1 MLLIRRRLIA
11 VVLAVVAGMLAGL
24 VATPAAICQMG
35 VGTRVA
41 SAQLVC
47 TCGHG
52 ADAQCAMHPHH
63 GKGSSPASSSSSS
76 SSPSSSSS
84 TNRWCAGC
92 PDSVEMTVT
101 ALVGFAAPVVDRYQ
115 TVVPDGTSES
125 LPLFGSHPLDAA
137 RPPVSP
143 PPRG

>member
-1 MLLIRRRLIA
+1 LCQIALLMLLIRRRLIA
-11 VVLAVVAGMLAGL
+11 VVLAVMAGVLAGL
-24 VATPAAICQMG
+24 VATPAAVCQMG
-35 VGTRVA
+35 VGARVA
-41 SAQLVC
+41 SAEIVC

-63 GKGSSPASSSSSS
+63 GSGAPSKSSSSN
-76 SSPSSSSS
+76 

-92 PDSVEMTVT
+92 RDSIEMTLT
-101 ALVGFAAPVVDRYQ
+101 ALVGLAAPIVDRYE
-115 TVVPDGTSES
+115 TVVPDGSSES
-125 LPLFGSHPLDAA
+125 LPPFGWHPLDVV

>member
-11 VVLAVVAGMLAGL
+11 VVLAVMACGLAGL
-24 VATPAAICQMG
+24 VATPAAVCQMG
-35 VGTRVA
+35 VGARVA
-41 SAQLVC
+41 SAEIVC

-52 ADAQCAMHPHH
+52 ADAQCPMHKHH
-63 GKGSSPASSSSSS
+63 GAGSSKS
-76 SSPSSSSS
+76 SSPSSSN

-92 PDSVEMTVT
+92 RDSVEMTLT
-101 ALVGFAAPVVDRYQ
+101 ALVGFAAPIVDRYQ
-115 TVVPDGTSES
+115 TVVPDGSSES
-125 LPLFGSHPLDAA
+125 LPPFGWHPPDVV